1 MIWYESRDWC
11 FIGNSKVN
19 RENVKVN
26 LEFCLL
32 NPFLWCAAFFF
43 PHSSFSLLLFN
54 AEFFLSAFFFFLAH
68 ALLLVVYLAAVFFFP
83 A

>member
-19 RENVKVN
+19 RENAKVN

-43 PHSSFSLLLFN
+43 FPIRPFRFYCLMPS
-54 AEFFLSAFFFFLAH
+54 FFFQL
-68 ALLLVVYLAAVFFFP
+68 FFFKHMLCF
-83 A
+83 

>member
-19 RENVKVN
+19 RENAKVN

-43 PHSSFSLLLFN
+43 SPFVLF
-54 AEFFLSAFFFFLAH
+54 AST
-68 ALLLVVYLAAVFFFP
+68 V
-83 A
+83 